1 MLNVSMGDQAVLTE
15 RSCGC
20 PLEQLGWAS
29 HLHTIRSFEKL
40 TAGGMTFLDSDV
52 ITVLEEDLPARF
64 GGGPTDYQLLEE
76 DVDGRPRVCLLV
88 NPNLGPVDEA
98 AVAEAFLDAI
108 GGGSGVER
116 VMELAWREAGLVE
129 VRRELPRSTP
139 AGKILHL
146 HEERTRPAVGR
157 QAG

>member
-1 MLNVSMGDQAVLTE
+1 V
-15 RSCGC
+15 
-20 PLEQLGWAS
+20 
-29 HLHTIRSFEKL
+29 
-40 TAGGMTFLDSDV
+40 
-52 ITVLEEDLPARF
+52 
-64 GGGPTDYQLLEE
+64 

-88 NPNLGPVDEA
+88 NPGLGPLDPS
-98 AVAEAFLDAI
+98 AVAGAFLDAI

-146 HEERTRPAVGR
+146 HEERARPIGGR
-157 QAG
+157 QTG